1 MKRKIVV
8 TGKPPAPGRQLPVLS
23 SGTTGLIAAV
33 LLGCFSISPAS
44 AQEAPE
50 PGTLH
55 RLAVQSGIGKCLN
68 AVRQVGPFIAGPE
81 GSYAVLSMSHPVAPD
96 ASAWS
101 VSMERAHDDVSDVV
115 SATFAPTVRGGC
127 DVVYEVV
134 QTWRMSCQDYALKA
148 GAASTGFPVIGQ
160 RIGVLIGAATR
171 HVYLMRTAGGCTSIT
186 KEYLLL

>member
-1 MKRKIVV
+1 MESI
-8 TGKPPAPGRQLPVLS
+8 S
-23 SGTTGLIAAV
+23 AA
-33 LLGCFSISPAS
+33 LLGCFLNSPVL
-44 AQEAPE
+44 AQETPAPS
-50 PGTLH
+50 TLQL
-55 RLAVQSGIGKCLN
+55 LAVQSGIGKCMN

-101 VSMERAHDDVSDVV
+101 VSIERTRDGVSDLV

-134 QTWRMSCQDYALKA
+134 QASQMSCQDYALKA
-148 GAASTGFPVIGQ
+148 GSASTSFPVIGQ
-160 RIGVLIGAATR
+160 RIGVLLGSATR
-171 HVYLMRTAGGCTSIT
+171 HAYLLRTAGGCISIT